1 MFIMQGNQVKLVRYI
16 ISYME
21 HENEMQEM
29 CVNDEHKEEIETLL
43 ASKGTDF
50 TSQAVDQSQNEWFDG
65 LTFKSFDEARGVF
78 EAGEQAYL
86 QRQAIQQATDSLR
99 LRADID
105 YIAIMAGVTMA

>member
-29 CVNDEHKEEIETLL
+29 CINDEHKEEIEAYL
-43 ASKGTDF
+43 
-50 TSQAVDQSQNEWFDG
+50 TSRGIEFSSQPVDQSQNEWLEG
-65 LTFKSFDEARGVF
+65 LRFKSYDEAREVF

-86 QRQAIQQATDSLR
+86 QRQAVQQSTDSLR

-105 YIAIMAGVTMA
+105 YIAIMAGVAMA